1 MREMQKDPLL
11 VYLHTSCRGKDNR
24 ISGAQLARVHGI
36 SISALQGRV
45 RRLRRQGQP
54 IASDAYGYYYAVTA
68 VEVFATI
75 RRHQKLIRALEAD
88 IRGLVISM
96 ETFQVPQAGNGDGGD
111 THR

>member
-11 VYLHTSCRGKDNR
+11 IYLSTSCCGKGNR
-24 ISGAQLARVHGI
+24 VSGARLARVHGI

-45 RRLRRQGQP
+45 RRLRRQGYP

-68 VEVFATI
+68 GEVFATI

-88 IRGLVISM
+88 IHGLVSSM
-96 ETFQVPQAGNGDGGD
+96 DTFQAVQTGSGDGGD

>member
-1 MREMQKDPLL
+1 MREIQKDPLL
-11 VYLHTSCRGKDNR
+11 IYLRMSCRGKDNR
-24 ISGAQLARVHGI
+24 VSGAQLARIHGI

-45 RRLRRQGQP
+45 RRLRQQGYP

-68 VEVFATI
+68 GEVFATI

-88 IRGLVISM
+88 IHGLVRSM
-96 ETFQVPQAGNGDGGD
+96 DTFQAVQTGSGDGGD

>member
-1 MREMQKDPLL
+1 MREMKKDPLL
-11 VYLHTSCRGKDNR
+11 IYLRTSCRGKDNR
-24 ISGAQLARVHGI
+24 VSGAQLACIHGI

-45 RRLRRQGQP
+45 RRLRQQGHP

-68 VEVFATI
+68 GEVFATI

-88 IRGLVISM
+88 IHGLVASM
-96 ETFQVPQAGNGDGGD
+96 DTFQVPQAGSGDGGD